1 MRASARFA
9 GGIADA
15 ALFLAGGLATRITG
29 TMRDVDGDSL
39 AAVSGYRDP
48 NGF

>member
-39 AAVSGYRDP
+39 AAVSGYRAP